1 MKRAKDIE
9 DLVARV
15 RYRGSAAARERI
27 HSGIRE
33 AWQYRTAAEAG
44 TTERSYW
51 GGTTMSRWSKA
62 AFIAL
67 ALVIGGVWLGLLNKS
82 TGPAYALE
90 QTADAVR
97 DMRFFHFQYLTG
109 SDGPDRE
116 AWIEYDPNGLI
127 RNVRVNFYGIK
138 ATMVWSPR
146 DTQYWQWESEEFLIF
161 DDEEY
166 TDKILF
172 FVQRYDPR
180 QAIGYLQQRAEQ
192 GGIQVDIGPS
202 DRSTDPITVTV
213 TYDPNAFVIGA
224 PKPRMRELFHIDPST
239 KLVTQVEVHAFQEGR
254 YVDKGLWDY
263 VDYNRPFEPGIFDL
277 RSEVPPDVNC
287 SDTTG
292 ILMGIEQGRLSD
304 EEIAVKVVRE
314 FLDAWVSKDYDRAIQ
329 IHGYAAARQVKHIRD
344 KLLQRKNVMRV
355 VSVGPPVV
363 PERPLRGLLTPCTI
377 EYEEDGQ
384 VKTGSLEFRV
394 SEGSRGRWRI
404 RGPQPVK

>member
-1 MKRAKDIE
+1 MKRDKDIE
-9 DLVARV
+9 DLVAQV
-15 RYRGSAAARERI
+15 RYRGSVRARERI
-27 HSGIRE
+27 HSRIAE
-33 AWQYRTAAEAG
+33 AWPYRTTGEAD
-44 TTERSYW
+44 TTVRSYL
-51 GGTTMSRWSKA
+51 GRTTMSRWPKVA
-62 AFIAL
+62 CIAL
-67 ALVIGGVWLGLLNKS
+67 ALVVGGMWLSLLNES

-97 DMRFFHFQYLTG
+97 DMRFFHFRYLAG
-109 SDGPDRE
+109 SDWPDRE

-146 DTQYWQWESEEFLIF
+146 GTQHWAWESEEFLIF
-161 DDEEY
+161 DDQEY

-180 QAIGYLQQRAEQ
+180 QAIAYLQQRAEQ

-213 TYDPNAFVIGA
+213 TYDPNTFVIGA

-277 RSEVPPDVNC
+277 RSEVPADVNC

-292 ILMGIEQGRLSD
+292 IPMGVEQGQLSD

-314 FLDAWVSKDYDRAIQ
+314 FLGAWASKDYDRAIQ
-329 IHGYAAARQVKHIRD
+329 IHGYTAAREAKSIRN
-344 KLLQRKNVMRV
+344 KLLQRKNVMQV
-355 VSVGPPVV
+355 LSVGPPVV

-377 EYEEDGQ
+377 EYEEDGE
-384 VKTGSLEFRV
+384 VKTGSLELRV

-404 RGPQPVK
+404 RGPLSVK

>member
-15 RYRGSAAARERI
+15 RYRGSASARERI

-33 AWQYRTAAEAG
+33 AWPYRTTAEAD
-44 TTERSYW
+44 TTMRSYLR
-51 GGTTMSRWSKA
+51 GTTMSRWSKV
-62 AFIAL
+62 AFITL
-67 ALVIGGVWLGLLNKS
+67 ALVIGAVWLGLLDKS

-97 DMRFFHFQYLTG
+97 DMRFFHFRYLTG

-127 RNVRVNFYGIK
+127 RNVRVNFYSIK

-314 FLDAWVSKDYDRAIQ
+314 FLDAWASKDYDRAIQ
-329 IHGYAAARQVKHIRD
+329 IHGYAAAREAKRIRD
-344 KLLQRKNVMRV
+344 KLLQRRNIIRV

-377 EYEEDGQ
+377 EYEEDGR

-394 SEGSRGRWRI
+394 SEGSRAALSR
-404 RGPQPVK
+404 